1 MIGRPVALSV
11 LTLSGF
17 LVQPLLAAH
26 GAQFEASGEVKI
38 QSVLDGGMPSEH
50 PTFHFHVYV
59 SGCEWHI
66 KVRKEVG
73 GRRVDLQVGFD
84 GQYRYTFG
92 HDKGMID
99 HEEVPVYGPV
109 PLLSAVWMAFC
120 QSCYLDHN
128 PTALIP
134 AYQTGWLRTPLPA
147 TVTRRRDLA
156 RLPESIEYF
165 NDGFRRDTEVAKWS
179 PPFDVGFREAVYLAS
194 DFETVGTLELPR
206 TFELTIFHPKPG
218 ALTAA
223 DTVPALVLVG
233 TVTNLQAGCTLSTMV
248 PRIIRS
254 TESSE
259 VWISDYR
266 FIPVGAVGRMHFMYV
281 ADKWLSTNE
290 VSVLEGF
297 DSYQRSLPYM
307 SQVSRSL
314 TVTVTPASGRRV
326 PVLVVLL
333 VALGLTAGLWLILRQ
348 RIHDGRR
355 KM

>member
-1 MIGRPVALSV
+1 
-11 LTLSGF
+11 
-17 LVQPLLAAH
+17 
-26 GAQFEASGEVKI
+26 
-38 QSVLDGGMPSEH
+38 
-50 PTFHFHVYV
+50 
-59 SGCEWHI
+59 
-66 KVRKEVG
+66 
-73 GRRVDLQVGFD
+73 
-84 GQYRYTFG
+84 
-92 HDKGMID
+92 MID

-134 AYQTGWLRTPLPA
+134 AYQTSWLRTPLPA

>member
-1 MIGRPVALSV
+1 MTGRPVALSF
-11 LTLSGF
+11 LTLSWLF
-17 LVQPLLAAH
+17 VQPLSDAR
-26 GAQFEASGEVKI
+26 GAQFEASGEVRI

-50 PTFHFHVYV
+50 PTFAFHLYV
-59 SGCEWHI
+59 SACEWHI

-84 GQYRYTFG
+84 GRYRYTFG
-92 HDKGMID
+92 HGRGMID

-120 QSCYLDHN
+120 QSCYLDRN
-128 PTALIP
+128 PTTLIP
-134 AYQTGWLRTPLPA
+134 AYQTSGLRTPLPA

-266 FIPVGAVGRMHFMYV
+266 FIAVGAVGRMPFPYF
-281 ADKWLSTNE
+281 ADRWLPTNE